1 MSERIRYELLSR
13 QLRPVEVASCQPRSC
28 DEQLAAYAD
37 RLRQHPCVQHEQ
49 SHVRDGASY
58 GDRPGK
64 QVGSRGPVDAATDNG
79 LSRAVLVD
87 DHGVRRM
94 NLPEAEVVSKELLA
108 AYDHSRE
115 RG

>member
-1 MSERIRYELLSR
+1 MSERIWYELLGGK
-13 QLRPVEVASCQPRSC
+13 LWPVKVASCQPRSC

-64 QVGSRGPVDAATDNG
+64 EVCSSSPVDAATDDG

-94 NLPEAEVVSKELLA
+94 NLPEA
-108 AYDHSRE
+108 
-115 RG
+115 